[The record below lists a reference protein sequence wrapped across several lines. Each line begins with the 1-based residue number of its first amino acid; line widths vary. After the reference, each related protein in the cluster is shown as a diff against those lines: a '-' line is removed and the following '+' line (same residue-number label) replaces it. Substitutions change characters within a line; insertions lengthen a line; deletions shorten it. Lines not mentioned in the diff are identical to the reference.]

1 MESRF
6 PSQDK
11 VRAALVELLRAKG
24 YDPQDHCV
32 EVGLLSTTDG
42 LPVYRVTPAA
52 QAASMLANE
61 LGSITGRILEREQ
74 PWVLRQGDVNLLF
87 GAVREHASSRDA
99 SPC

>member
-1 MESRF
+1 MEARF

-32 EVGLLSTTDG
+32 EVRLLSTDG
-42 LPVYRVTPAA
+42 LPVYRITPAA
-52 QAASMLANE
+52 QAASMLAKE
-61 LGSITGRILEREQ
+61 LASITGRMLEREQ
-74 PWVLRQGDVNLLF
+74 PWLLRQGDVNLLF
-87 GAVREHASSRDA
+87 GAVREHASTRDA